1 MKPLSTNTSRMPRSG
16 IREIMDLAW
25 ATPGCIRLEVGQPD
39 FPSPPHVI
47 EAACKAARE
56 GWTKYTPNSGI
67 PELREA
73 IARKFERK
81 NGINASLD
89 TITVTPGAVCAVST
103 SMLALVDPG
112 DEVLIP
118 DPGWPNYDM
127 MALSQNAVPV
137 HYPLHRGTFE
147 PDMDALDRAITERT
161 KVMLLNTPSNPTG
174 AVLAEEVIRNIL
186 DLASRQDLY
195 IISDEVYEEIIFE
208 GEHVSIGRL
217 DSEGRVLTV
226 SGMSKAY
233 SMTGWRIGYVHA
245 PAPISEVIT
254 KIQEPY
260 VSCSCGVSQKAA
272 EAALNGPQDC
282 VAEMVAAYKERRDAV
297 LDVLRDNDLYTYTPR
312 GAFYLLLDI
321 SGTGLDSYT
330 FARTL
335 LQDRKVAVAPGATF
349 GEIGASYVRV
359 SFAASKEDLVEGIT
373 RACAYIHELS

>member
-1 MKPLSTNTSRMPRSG
+1 MPRSG

-47 EAACKAARE
+47 EAACNAARE

-73 IARKFERK
+73 IARKFRRK
-81 NGINASLD
+81 NGIDASID
-89 TITVTPGAVCAVST
+89 TITVTPGAVCAMST
-103 SMLALVDPG
+103 SLLALADPG
-112 DEVLIP
+112 DEVLVP
-118 DPGWPNYDM
+118 DPGWPNYEM
-127 MALSQNAVPV
+127 MALAQNAVPV
-137 HYPLHRGTFE
+137 RYPLYRGTFE
-147 PDMDALDRAITERT
+147 PDMDALERATTERT
-161 KVMLLNTPSNPTG
+161 KAMILNTPSNPTG
-174 AVLAEEVIRNIL
+174 AVLSEEVLRNIL
-186 DLASRQDLY
+186 DLAAQHDLY
-195 IISDEVYEEIIFE
+195 IISDEVYEDIMFE
-208 GEHVSIGRL
+208 GEHISLGSL
-217 DSEGRVLTV
+217 DPEGRVLTV
-226 SGMSKAY
+226 SGVSKAY

-245 PAPISEVIT
+245 PAPISAIIT

-272 EAALNGPQDC
+272 EAALDGPQDC
-282 VAEMVAAYKERRDAV
+282 IGEMVAAYRERRDAV
-297 LDVLRDNDLYTYTPR
+297 LDVLRENDLYTYTPR

-330 FARTL
+330 FAKTL
-335 LQDRKVAVAPGATF
+335 LRERNVAVAPGETF

-373 RACAYIHELS
+373 RACAYIRERS